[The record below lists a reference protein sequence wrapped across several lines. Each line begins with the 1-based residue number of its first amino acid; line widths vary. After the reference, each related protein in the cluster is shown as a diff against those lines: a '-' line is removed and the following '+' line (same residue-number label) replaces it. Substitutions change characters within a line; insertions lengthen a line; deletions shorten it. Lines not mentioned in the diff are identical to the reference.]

1 MDYKSLWQNVLTKL
15 SPIIGRSHILTV
27 FKDTAILN
35 VENGVMTIG
44 VSSPIT
50 YSFIKQRFEVKLVQ
64 VIREAV
70 EGIREVVF
78 EIKSSLMDETHPHKV
93 DVKTLEILSSD
104 DKAPRKVPNKQEVI
118 LSDGTRSKMFKDKYT
133 LKTFLAGTV
142 NRLAHAACM
151 AVAAKPGSIYNPLFL
166 YGGVGLGKTH
176 LLQGIGNE
184 INKLYPNKKVVYMTS
199 EKFINEIV
207 QAIGFKHTRN
217 FKDKYRNVD
226 CLIVDDIQFFGN
238 KATSQQEFFH
248 TFNELYD
255 AGKQIIISSDRP
267 PSELDQL
274 EDRLTS
280 RFKMGMVIEVQMPDI
295 ETRMAILMDK
305 CQELEVMIDREVLE
319 LVATHVTS
327 SVRELEGILLQ
338 AIAEAQLTNTNPT
351 LRSVAEVMKK
361 LYSRMPSLQT
371 TSIDLP
377 KRPDVRT
384 CDDLIAVVADY
395 YKLSRADLISEGRK
409 KEIMVPRQICMYL
422 IREMLSQS
430 YETIGD
436 HFGGK
441 NHTTVMHACHKVEEE
456 LKAEG
461 KILRDINALKR
472 EIGFMH

>member
-1 MDYKSLWQNVLTKL
+1 MDYKAHWQNVLTRL
-15 SPIIGRSHILTV
+15 SPLIGHSHILTV
-27 FKDTAILN
+27 FKDTAILS
-35 VENGVMTIG
+35 VENGVMTVG

-50 YSFIKQRFEVKLVQ
+50 YSFIKERFEVKLIQ
-64 VIREAV
+64 VVREV
-70 EGIREVVF
+70 TEGIREVVF
-78 EIKSSLMDETHPHKV
+78 EIKSSLMDESHPHKV
-93 DVKTLEILSSD
+93 DLKDLDIGN

-118 LSDGTRSKMFKDKYT
+118 MADGVRSKMFNDKYT
-133 LKTFLAGTV
+133 LQTFLSGNI

-151 AVAAKPGSIYNPLFL
+151 AVAAKPGNIYNPLFL

-184 INKLYPNKKVVYMTS
+184 IHKQHPNKKVVYMTS

-295 ETRMAILMDK
+295 ETRLAILMNK
-305 CQELEVMIDREVLE
+305 CEELEMMIDREVLE
-319 LVATHVTS
+319 LIATHVVS

-351 LRSVAEVMKK
+351 LRSVADVMKK
-361 LYSRMPSLQT
+361 LYSRMPLQT
-371 TSIDLP
+371 ENIDLP
-377 KRPDVRT
+377 KRQEVRT
-384 CDDLIAVVADY
+384 CDDLIGVVANY
-395 YKLSRADLISEGRK
+395 YKLSYAEIVSVGRK
-409 KEIMVPRQICMYL
+409 KEVMVPRQICMYL
-422 IREMLSQS
+422 IREILAQS

-441 NHTTVMHACHKVEEE
+441 NHTTVMHACHKVQEEM
-456 LKAEG
+456 KTEG
-461 KILRDINALKR
+461 KVLRDINALKR
-472 EIGFMH
+472 EIGFVN